1 MAAFGLI
8 MLLSWPIV
16 VAVLF
21 SRMPR
26 QKAAIWSILAGYLF
40 LPPVINIDLPAIP
53 PIDKATIP
61 AMAALF
67 FAYTSPRREGEGLPP
82 PPPGLL
88 ITVLFLMML
97 ASPILTAATNPDT
110 LFDGIV
116 VRPNVGIVQGIGEM
130 IVTGF
135 HLIPFILGYWLLSDR
150 NGPIL
155 LAKALIA
162 AMLVYSIPML
172 IEVRLSPQMNV
183 WVYGFFQHD
192 FVQTMR
198 YGGFRPIVFLQH
210 PLWVAFLT
218 LTALVCAV
226 ALTRAHRTR
235 NWFAVSGWLGMM
247 LVICKTLG
255 VLVHAFIAVPILWF
269 LRPRMAVLAA
279 CLLGVAVVSYPAV
292 RAAGILPVDQ
302 VIEKATGAEAD
313 RGQSLEFRLIN
324 ETILLARAQERVLFG
339 WGGWGRALI
348 VNPESGEVETI
359 TDGEWI
365 RVLGERGVFGFVAE
379 FFLLL
384 TPLIMLLRAWPKAG
398 AGRPGAQE
406 LTLAAIAMILGL
418 NMVDLVPNAT
428 LTPITWMMAG
438 IVAGAARRLS
448 KGSYF
453 EQDQTGTVTSLTKKT
468 GLNAVL

>member
-1 MAAFGLI
+1 MAALGLI
-8 MLLSWPIV
+8 MLLLWPIV
-16 VAVLF
+16 VAALF

-26 QKAAIWSILAGYLF
+26 PQAAIWSILAGYLF

-53 PIDKATIP
+53 PIDKSTIP
-61 AMAALF
+61 AMAAIF
-67 FAYTSPRREGEGLPP
+67 FAFISPKREGEGTLP

-88 ITVLFLMML
+88 VTVLFLMML
-97 ASPILTAATNPDT
+97 ASPILTAVTNPDT
-110 LFDGIV
+110 LFDGV
-116 VRPNVGIVQGIGEM
+116 AVRPNVGVIQGIGEM

-150 NGPIL
+150 RGPIL
-155 LAKALIA
+155 LAQALIV

-172 IEVRLSPQMNV
+172 IEVRLSPQINV

-218 LTALVCAV
+218 LTALLFAI
-226 ALTRAHRTR
+226 AMMRAHRTR
-235 NWFAVSGWLGMM
+235 NWFAITGWLGLM
-247 LVICKTLG
+247 LVICKSLG
-255 VLVHAFIAVPILWF
+255 VLLHAFIAAPILW
-269 LRPRMAVLAA
+269 LMRPRLAVLAA
-279 CLLGVAVVSYPAV
+279 CLMGVAVVTYPAV
-292 RAAGILPVDQ
+292 RASGVLPVDH
-302 VIEKATGAEAD
+302 VIETATGAEAA
-313 RGQSLEFRLIN
+313 RGQSLEFRLVN
-324 ETILLARAQERVLFG
+324 ETILLARAQERILFG

-348 VNPESGEVETI
+348 VNPESGEIETI

-365 RVLGERGVFGFVAE
+365 RVLGERGVFGFLAE
-379 FFLLL
+379 FL
-384 TPLIMLLRAWPKAG
+384 MLLVPLFMLWRAWPRTSKT
-398 AGRPGAQE
+398 RPGVEE

-438 IVAGAARRLS
+438 IVAGAARRMS
-448 KGSYF
+448 RGSYF
-453 EQDQTGTVTSLTKKT
+453 DPDNATEAPGLTKKT
-468 GLNAVL
+468 GLKAVL